1 MKPFNVLPL
10 AVALSIVAPLAAAAP
25 TTYNIDPT
33 HTSVTAESRHFGTS
47 TVRSHFLVKSG
58 SITIDPATKTGSAVI
73 DIDLASVDTG
83 VPKLDAHLKS
93 NSFFDTAT
101 YPDATFTGKTF
112 TFDGDKVASI
122 SGDLT
127 LHGQTNPVTLTAT
140 NYNCYLSPSFKKQA
154 CGGSFEATIQRS
166 AFNVQYL
173 VPLVSDET
181 KLKIEIEALKQ

>member
-1 MKPFNVLPL
+1 MKHSIT
-10 AVALSIVAPLAAAAP
+10 LSLAAVLASVATLASAAP
-25 TTYNIDPT
+25 TTYTVEPT
-33 HTSVTAESRHFGTS
+33 HTSVTSESRHFGTS

-58 SITIDPATKTGSAVI
+58 SITIDPAAKTGSAVI
-73 DIDLASVDTG
+73 DIDITSVDTG

-93 NSFFDTAT
+93 NSFFDAAT

-112 TFDGDKVASI
+112 TFDGEKVTSI

-140 NYNCYLSPSFKKQA
+140 NYNCYFSPGFKKQA
-154 CGGSFEATIQRS
+154 CGGSFETTIQRS
-166 AFNVQYL
+166 VFNVQYL

-181 KLKIEIEALKQ
+181 KLKIEIEALKE